1 MFQDFLN
8 GGKWCRGG
16 NWKCCWGGFF
26 YPPRWW
32 QPGGVILAIRTFFKT
47 KKQHS
52 VNTEHQLKSKLA
64 WPVCQ
69 KSIKLKQIEWGELA
83 FGREGIKIWW
93 RGSLLSLLGGE
104 QIFGWLGDSPLHA
117 NPSTVNPLF
126 SVKMSKNKKD
136 EIVTLSFPKFVNF
149 YHFSAP
155 EEVRISHNFFT
166 ILLTK
171 ILIDKFFC
179 LYHKQKKKKINNW

>member
-16 NWKCCWGGFF
+16 NWKCCWGEFF

-69 KSIKLKQIEWGELA
+69 KSMKLKQIEWGELA
-83 FGREGIKIWW
+83 FGREGIKNLVE
-93 RGSLLSLLGGE
+93 GESTESTGGGGWTNLWLVGGLPSPCQPQYGKHFIFSQNVE
-104 QIFGWLGDSPLHA
+104 KQKRWNCNTFFSQICQF
-117 NPSTVNPLF
+117 
-126 SVKMSKNKKD
+126 
-136 EIVTLSFPKFVNF
+136 LSFQCSRRSQNF
-149 YHFSAP
+149 S
-155 EEVRISHNFFT
+155 
-166 ILLTK
+166 
-171 ILIDKFFC
+171 
-179 LYHKQKKKKINNW
+179 